1 MAKKP
6 FAKLKAY
13 DTMKRMNLTRYRLF
27 FSLTLASLALPF
39 TAAMAPN
46 AQAAQVINR
55 IAATVNGRPITSN
68 EVRMRMGPYVRELMM
83 LYPMGGSEMT
93 NQMIKAKKSVIDEL
107 IDRELVLSEFDTK
120 GYQIPDQQIDE
131 ELNNRI
137 LHRFGGKRSEFLK
150 MLRSSGMSIS
160 EYKDSIR
167 KEISVAALRMQRYD
181 RGVPPTPDELQAEYN
196 RSKRDYRD
204 VSKDSVVFDK
214 IFIPLVTDG
223 SAGSAVDQYNAAVEI
238 AKSIKSGKMSFAN
251 AAKQYSQDSHA
262 GDGGRWPAV
271 RRTDLAADFAGVIFA
286 AKEGVVLGPLHDPAG
301 FTIVKKVRVNE
312 SAAPSMSDP
321 KIKALVDAAAR
332 RRQSEKRYR
341 EWVDRLRDA
350 AIIRTFI

>member
-1 MAKKP
+1 
-6 FAKLKAY
+6 
-13 DTMKRMNLTRYRLF
+13 MNLTRTQIFLKL
-27 FSLTLASLALPF
+27 SLAALALPMV
-39 TAAMAPN
+39 AHMAPQ
-46 AQAAQVINR
+46 AEAAQVINR

-68 EVRMRMGPYVRELMM
+68 EVRMRLAPYVRELML
-83 LYPMGGSEMT
+83 LYPQGGSEMT
-93 NQMIKAKKSVIDEL
+93 NQMLKAKKSVIEEL

-120 GYQIPDQQIDE
+120 GYQIPEQQIDE

-137 LHRFGGKRSEFLK
+137 LHRFGGKRAEFLK
-150 MLRSSGMSIS
+150 MLRSTGMSIS

-181 RGVPPTPDELQAEYN
+181 RGVPPTPDELRAEYN

-223 SAGSAVDQYNAAVEI
+223 SAGSAVEQYNAAVAI
-238 AKSIKSGKMSFAN
+238 AKSIKSGKMSFAE
-251 AAKQYSQDSHA
+251 AAKEYSQDAHA
-262 GDGGRWPAV
+262 ADGGRWPAV
-271 RRTDLAADFAGVIFA
+271 KRTDLSADFAGVIFA

-312 SAAPSMSDP
+312 AAAPSLSDP

-332 RRQSEKRYR
+332 RRKSEKRYR
-341 EWVDRLRDA
+341 EWVDRLREA